1 MAQCKAQTNNGAQCT
16 RPAAPPSR
24 TLCKQHQNV
33 LATGSTVY
41 SAETRRRFP
50 RSRPATAIVEA
61 GVSLGSPELS
71 PPAAPRAP
79 FD

>member
-33 LATGSTVY
+33 LAQGSTVY

-50 RSRPATAIVEA
+50 RSRPAAMIVEA
-61 GVSLGSPELS
+61 GVSLGSPDSS
-71 PPAAPRAP
+71 PPAVRRAP

>member
-16 RPAAPPSR
+16 RPSAPPSR
-24 TLCKQHQNV
+24 ALCKQHQNV
-33 LATGSTVY
+33 LANGSTVY

-61 GVSLGSPELS
+61 GVSLGSPDSS
-71 PPAAPRAP
+71 PPAVRHTP